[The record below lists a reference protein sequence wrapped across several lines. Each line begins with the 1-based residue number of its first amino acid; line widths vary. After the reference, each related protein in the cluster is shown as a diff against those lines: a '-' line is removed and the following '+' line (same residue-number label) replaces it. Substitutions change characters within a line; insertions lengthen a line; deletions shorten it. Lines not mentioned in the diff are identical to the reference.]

1 MPGLS
6 EGMNVAIG
14 VQMLIVA
21 IVSLVVGLI
30 LGGNLACSSVAKYLK
45 KAQDKGKSLD
55 DVISY
60 LEGNEEE
67 TDEVDE

>member
-1 MPGLS
+1 MPGLA
-6 EGMNVAIG
+6 EEMNVAIG

-21 IVSLVVGLI
+21 IASLVVGLI

-67 TDEVDE
+67 TDE

>member
-1 MPGLS
+1 MPGLA
-6 EGMNVAIG
+6 EEMNVAIG

-21 IVSLVVGLI
+21 IASLVVGLI
-30 LGGNLACSSVAKYLK
+30 LGGNLACSSVAKYPK

-67 TDEVDE
+67 TDE

>member
-30 LGGNLACSSVAKYLK
+30 LGGNLACSRVAKYLK
-45 KAQDKGKSLD
+45 KAQDKGKSLN

-60 LEGNEEE
+60 LEGNEE
-67 TDEVDE
+67 DV

>member
-30 LGGNLACSSVAKYLK
+30 LGGNLACSSIAKYLK

-67 TDEVDE
+67 SDEVDE

>member
-21 IVSLVVGLI
+21 IASLVVGLI

-45 KAQDKGKSLD
+45 KAQDKGKSLN

-67 TDEVDE
+67 TDE

>member
-21 IVSLVVGLI
+21 IASLVVGLI

-60 LEGNEEE
+60 LEGNEDE
-67 TDEVDE
+67 TDE

>member
-1 MPGLS
+1 MITIGLL
-6 EGMNVAIG
+6 VL
-14 VQMLIVA
+14 MLVINGFMF
-21 IVSLVVGLI
+21 GLI

>member
-30 LGGNLACSSVAKYLK
+30 LGGNIACSSVAKYLK
-45 KAQDKGKSLD
+45 KAQEKGKSLD

-67 TDEVDE
+67 TDE

>member
-67 TDEVDE
+67 TDE

>member
-45 KAQDKGKSLD
+45 TDINKFPAHLRIRQVPWKN
-55 DVISY
+55 
-60 LEGNEEE
+60 LE
-67 TDEVDE
+67 EVK

>member
-1 MPGLS
+1 MTGLS

-67 TDEVDE
+67 T

>member
-67 TDEVDE
+67 NR

>member
-60 LEGNEEE
+60 LEGNEDE
-67 TDEVDE
+67 TDE

>member
-45 KAQDKGKSLD
+45 KAQDKGKSLN

-60 LEGNEEE
+60 LEGKRGG
-67 TDEVDE
+67 DR

>member
-6 EGMNVAIG
+6 EEMNVAIG

-67 TDEVDE
+67 TDE

>member
-30 LGGNLACSSVAKYLK
+30 LGGDLACSSVAKYLK

-67 TDEVDE
+67 TDE

>member
-60 LEGNEEE
+60 LEGSEEE
-67 TDEVDE
+67 TDE

>member
-30 LGGNLACSSVAKYLK
+30 LGGNLACSSIAKYLK
-45 KAQDKGKSLD
+45 KAQDKGKSLN

-67 TDEVDE
+67 TDE

>member
-14 VQMLIVA
+14 VQILLAAVAGLVIGLVLGANSAHHCIVED
-21 IVSLVVGLI
+21 
-30 LGGNLACSSVAKYLK
+30 LK
-45 KAQDKGKSLD
+45 KAEKAGKSLKD
-55 DVISY
+55 AIAY

-67 TDEVDE
+67 TDE

>member
-45 KAQDKGKSLD
+45 KAQDKGKSLN

-67 TDEVDE
+67 TDE

>member
-30 LGGNLACSSVAKYLK
+30 LGGNLAYSSIAKYLK

-60 LEGNEEE
+60 LEGSEEG
-67 TDEVDE
+67 V

>member
-60 LEGNEEE
+60 LEGNEEGVAE
-67 TDEVDE
+67 

>member
-1 MPGLS
+1 
-6 EGMNVAIG
+6 MNVAIG

-67 TDEVDE
+67 TDE

>member
-30 LGGNLACSSVAKYLK
+30 LGGNLACSSIAKYLK

-60 LEGNEEE
+60 LEGNEDE

>member
-6 EGMNVAIG
+6 EEMNVAIG

-45 KAQDKGKSLD
+45 KAQDKGKSLN

-67 TDEVDE
+67 TDE

>member
-1 MPGLS
+1 MPGMY

-14 VQMLIVA
+14 LQMLIVA

-60 LEGNEEE
+60 LEGNEEG
-67 TDEVDE
+67 TDE

>member
-30 LGGNLACSSVAKYLK
+30 LGGNLACSSVAKYSK
-45 KAQDKGKSLD
+45 KAQDKGKSLN

-67 TDEVDE
+67 TDE

>member
-45 KAQDKGKSLD
+45 KAQDKGKSLN

-60 LEGNEEE
+60 LEEG

>member
-45 KAQDKGKSLD
+45 KAQDKGKSLKD
-55 DVISY
+55 AIAY

-67 TDEVDE
+67 TDE